1 MRLLILNTFCFA
13 LLNMS
18 LANKKDYYSVL
29 GLAESAAKEELRE
42 AWRQLSTKYLFEM
55 SSNDGEL
62 ERLSVRRQEIMEAWE
77 VLGSEKLKRHYDKKG
92 HEAWTGS
99 FKPGRLDFEALK
111 RRDEKVEGKIII
123 GIDLGFN
130 HASVAI
136 YSRERK
142 EVETIAD
149 LEGQKKIPSVV
160 GFLPEGRHLI
170 GHAALSNRMANP
182 DKTIVNI
189 QRLIGKTFAE
199 VEDLI
204 PKLEFTVEENN
215 SLPVIKVMLGGEVKL
230 FTPEEVT
237 ALLLERLKLMA
248 ESHIQQRVDKA
259 VITVPAHFTD
269 SQRKATID
277 AGTIAGLQ
285 VVRILNEPT
294 AVAISYGRDDK
305 ILGEGS
311 DKNIFVVCLNN
322 GFIDVSLVAIDE
334 GSVEVVASESLD
346 VKVQELD
353 SLSLAFEISFKEP
366 TSPRRT
372 YQMSSLAPS

>member
-1 MRLLILNTFCFA
+1 
-13 LLNMS
+13 MS

-29 GLAESAAKEELRE
+29 GLAESAAKEEIRE

-285 VVRILNEPT
+285 VYT
-294 AVAISYGRDDK
+294 
-305 ILGEGS
+305 
-311 DKNIFVVCLNN
+311 
-322 GFIDVSLVAIDE
+322 
-334 GSVEVVASESLD
+334 
-346 VKVQELD
+346 
-353 SLSLAFEISFKEP
+353 
-366 TSPRRT
+366 
-372 YQMSSLAPS
+372 